1 MPKRNQKV
9 MSEEEL
15 STIKEGKTKKIE
27 RDKHDI
33 ELIEKKKIEIAKQES
48 KKLPAILQE
57 KTSELAELIADDEV
71 LQIPYQRIIALISSN
86 HNMSVKVSYTND
98 ELNIAFNEFRL
109 LLAKLSEKMPNMT
122 PSIEM
127 FCAYIGIST
136 GTYKS
141 WRNSSDEMRREVMNR
156 IDDYIVDTSLHLSV
170 QKKTDN
176 YTTVF
181 RAKAQHGMVEQS
193 APIIV
198 EHRTAP
204 DRNEMLDKISGIREK
219 YGIGKVVEADFKEK
233 K

>member
-15 STIKEGKTKKIE
+15 GTVKEGRAKKIE

-109 LLAKLSEKMPNMT
+109 LLAKLSEKMQDIT

-156 IDDYIVDTSLHLSV
+156 IDDYIVDTSLNLAV
-170 QKKTDN
+170 RKKTDN

-198 EHRTAP
+198 EHRNAP

>member
-219 YGIGKVVEADFKEK
+219 YGIGKVVDADFKEK

>member
-1 MPKRNQKV
+1 

-15 STIKEGKTKKIE
+15 GTVKEGRAKKIE

-48 KKLPAILQE
+48 KNLPAILQE
-57 KTSELAELIADDEV
+57 KTSQLAEMIADDEV

-86 HNMSVKVSYTND
+86 HSMSVKVSYTND

-109 LLAKLSEKMPNMT
+109 LLAKLSEKMPTMT

-156 IDDYIVDTSLHLSV
+156 IDDYIVDTSLHLATR
-170 QKKTDN
+170 KKTDN

-198 EHRTAP
+198 EHRNAP
-204 DRNEMLDKISGIREK
+204 DRNEMLDKISGIKEK
-219 YGIGKVVEADFKEK
+219 YGIGKVVDADFKEK

>member
-1 MPKRNQKV
+1 

-219 YGIGKVVEADFKEK
+219 YGIGKVVDADFKEK

>member
-9 MSEEEL
+9 MSDEEL

-181 RAKAQHGMVEQS
+181 RAKE
-193 APIIV
+193 
-198 EHRTAP
+198 
-204 DRNEMLDKISGIREK
+204 
-219 YGIGKVVEADFKEK
+219 IGRAHV
-233 K
+233 

>member
-9 MSEEEL
+9 MSDEEL

-219 YGIGKVVEADFKEK
+219 YGIGKVVDADFKEK

>member
-9 MSEEEL
+9 MSDEEL

-57 KTSELAELIADDEV
+57 KTSELAELIADDDV

-219 YGIGKVVEADFKEK
+219 YGIGKVVDADFKEK

>member
-9 MSEEEL
+9 RSEEEL
-15 STIKEGKTKKIE
+15 GTVKEGRAKKIE

-156 IDDYIVDTSLHLSV
+156 IDDYIVDTSLHLST

-198 EHRTAP
+198 EQNCTRQKR
-204 DRNEMLDKISGIREK
+204 DVRQD
-219 YGIGKVVEADFKEK
+219 
-233 K
+233 

>member
-1 MPKRNQKV
+1 
-9 MSEEEL
+9 
-15 STIKEGKTKKIE
+15 
-27 RDKHDI
+27 
-33 ELIEKKKIEIAKQES
+33 
-48 KKLPAILQE
+48 
-57 KTSELAELIADDEV
+57 
-71 LQIPYQRIIALISSN
+71 
-86 HNMSVKVSYTND
+86 
-98 ELNIAFNEFRL
+98 
-109 LLAKLSEKMPNMT
+109 
-122 PSIEM
+122 
-127 FCAYIGIST
+127 
-136 GTYKS
+136 
-141 WRNSSDEMRREVMNR
+141 MRREVMNR

-219 YGIGKVVEADFKEK
+219 YGIGKVVDADFKEK

>member
-15 STIKEGKTKKIE
+15 ETIKDGRTKRQSK
-27 RDKHDI
+27 DKHDI

-219 YGIGKVVEADFKEK
+219 YGIGKVVDADFKEK

>member
-1 MPKRNQKV
+1 M
-9 MSEEEL
+9 
-15 STIKEGKTKKIE
+15 
-27 RDKHDI
+27 
-33 ELIEKKKIEIAKQES
+33 IEKKKIEIAKQES

-57 KTSELAELIADDEV
+57 KTSELAELIADDDV

-193 APIIV
+193 APQIV
-198 EHRTAP
+198 EHRIAP
-204 DRNEMLDKISGIREK
+204 DRSEMLSKVSDMREK
-219 YGIGKVVEADFKEK
+219 YGIGKVVDADFKEK

>member
-15 STIKEGKTKKIE
+15 STIKEGKTKRQSK
-27 RDKHDI
+27 DKHDI

-156 IDDYIVDTSLHLSV
+156 IDDYIVDTSLHLST

-219 YGIGKVVEADFKEK
+219 YGIGKVVDADFKEK

>member
-156 IDDYIVDTSLHLSV
+156 IDDYIVDTSLHLST

-204 DRNEMLDKISGIREK
+204 DRNEMLDKISGIKEK
-219 YGIGKVVEADFKEK
+219 YGIGKVVDADFKEK